1 MDALE
6 HTESSDNK
14 NRRLAMR
21 YEEAMQ
27 IVEAQSNG
35 WVDEADELD
44 ADSLSEFL
52 RATLLCLAAVVLTSA
67 VAYLAFAAFVTVGM
81 SSLN

>member
-1 MDALE
+1 
-6 HTESSDNK
+6 
-14 NRRLAMR
+14 MR
-21 YEEAMQ
+21 YEEAIQ
-27 IVEAQSNG
+27 IVEAQSSE

-52 RATLLCLAAVVLTSA
+52 RATLLCLVAVVLTST